1 MWLVLT
7 GSTGFVGRN
16 LLLQWVKS
24 GTYEKIILPVRSAE
38 KLRAQFL
45 GDGFDAVPEMIQAVE
60 GGAHS
65 WNVKSVLASRPA
77 KTAYHLVHCASTM
90 FGRSRHEYFSVNV
103 DGTRR
108 LMEDTADA
116 AATVVLSSLAAAGPC
131 VGDQLAKKECDPYAP
146 VTLYGESKQAMEE
159 FLFKEFSKR
168 ALLVI
173 RPPMVLGARDSASL
187 ALFRMAR
194 MPVRFKPGGNE
205 RYYSFIAVDDLV
217 SAIRKALE
225 RTDVWS
231 SLPRGPFYVSS
242 EHTITGTELI
252 ETAGKTMGKGGMT
265 LRVPIPLLKVA
276 SNVVDAVPLF
286 RELVPTLTKDRAKD
300 IWPDRWV
307 VSAAAFGQAF
317 NWRAESSLESS
328 LEDALQWYRRT
339 KQI

>member
-16 LLLQWVKS
+16 LLLQLVKS
-24 GTYEKIILPVRSAE
+24 GTYEKIILPVRSSE

-45 GDGFDAVPEMIQAVE
+45 GDGFDAVPNIIQAVE

-65 WNVKSVLASRPA
+65 WNIKSVLAARPA
-77 KTAYHLVHCASTM
+77 KISYQVVHCASTM
-90 FGRSRHEYFSVNV
+90 FGRNRHEYFSVNV
-103 DGTRR
+103 EGTKR

-116 AATVVLSSLAAAGPC
+116 SATIVLSSLAAAGPC
-131 VGDQLAKKECDPYAP
+131 VGDQIAKQECDPYAP

-159 FLFKEFSKR
+159 M
-168 ALLVI
+168 LLKDYSNRSLLII

-194 MPVRFKPGGNE
+194 LPVRFKPGGNE
-205 RYYSFIAVDDLV
+205 RHYSFISVDDLNG
-217 SAIRKALE
+217 AIRKALE
-225 RTDVWS
+225 HTELWP
-231 SLPRGPFYVSS
+231 SLPRAPFYVAS

-252 ETAGKTMGKGGMT
+252 ETAGKAMGKSGMT
-265 LRVPIPLLKVA
+265 LAVPIPLLKVA
-276 SNVVDAVPLF
+276 SHVVDAVPFF

-317 NWRAESSLESS
+317 NWRAENSLEAS
-328 LEDALQWYRRT
+328 LKDALQWYRRT